1 MKMNSNIRIA
11 FSALI
16 LVFLLTQGVPPVFVA
31 FLGIL
36 FATIF
41 LFKDYLW
48 KRIEKFLDSKNVP
61 KEPAWLRWLIVFALF
76 FIAYYAVKLVL
87 FYLLGAAGFDFQ
99 AELVKSMNVTQ

>member
-1 MKMNSNIRIA
+1 MDKIRIA

-16 LVFLLTQGVPPVFVA
+16 LLFLVTQGVPPIFVA

-41 LFKDYLW
+41 VFKDYLW

-61 KEPAWLRWLIVFALF
+61 KEPKWLRWIIVFAIF

-87 FYLLGAAGFDFQ
+87 FYLLGAAGFDLQ
-99 AELVKSMNVTQ
+99 TELVKSMNVTQ